1 MIIRLPIDIK
11 SLYYNIKNDN
21 EFGHTA
27 TVATPL
33 RQYGTWHEDL
43 MQIFDI
49 PENINP
55 ISRENVISKIISK
68 SRVGAR
74 INNIYVFDK
83 LSVNGMKLS
92 NVPSFC
98 IYVREEIDPDNVHC
112 GRQKIHYPT
121 TFRYSDSE
129 IEIDNRTIIKCIS
142 EMLKNYA
149 FVVEAFEYNVDSGEL
164 NFDVAIVGANKI
176 PYSKVFIN
184 RKGVGN
190 KFTSVFHEEIDTYDM
205 EIIALREKLGFNN
218 VGPENYIN
226 LVSANT
232 SCALDMVLEYL
243 YNKGIKEIRHFAD
256 DYPYALYDYEYA
268 EDGLKKYVIVSQTA
282 TKIKYF
288 NLPISKVQFCNDFP
302 DSVEIILITDIN
314 GSPKLF
320 RYTSDL
326 LKKMN
331 KSINSI
337 MFHDSEAV

>member
-21 EFGHTA
+21 EHGHTA

-55 ISRENVISKIISK
+55 NSRESIISAIISK

-74 INNIYVFDK
+74 INNVYVFDK
-83 LSVNGMKLS
+83 LSVNGMKLT
-92 NVPSFC
+92 NVSSFC
-98 IYVREEIDPDNVHC
+98 IYIREEIDPQNVHF
-112 GRQKIHYPT
+112 GRQKIHYPS

-129 IEIDNRTIIKCIS
+129 IEIDNRAIIKCIS
-142 EMLKNYA
+142 ETLKNYA
-149 FVVEAFEYNVDSGEL
+149 FVVEAFEYDVDSGVL
-164 NFDVAIVGANKI
+164 NFDVAIVGAHNI

-205 EIIALREKLGFNN
+205 EIIALRERLGFNN
-218 VGPENYIN
+218 VGPENYLN
-226 LVSANT
+226 LISANT
-232 SCALDMVLEYL
+232 NCALEMISEYL
-243 YNKGIKEIRHFAD
+243 QNNGIKKIRHFAD
-256 DYPYALYDYEYA
+256 DYPYALYDYEYTKN
-268 EDGLKKYVIVSQTA
+268 GLKRYVIVSQTA

-302 DSVEIILITDIN
+302 DSVEVILITDIN
-314 GSPKLF
+314 GLPKLF
-320 RYTSDL
+320 RYTADL
-326 LKKMN
+326 LRKMN

-337 MFHDSEAV
+337 MFQDSEAV